1 MLKNF
6 DCVVYM
12 IPLEDG
18 LNQMQWKRLNDFFHY
33 EDELIPIE
41 VSSNNT
47 TMMGFVKNIDDDMRE
62 ECMSELIPIADDWQN
77 EPENGELITES
88 GYKIKILCDFETLP
102 TT

>member
-47 TMMGFVKNIDDDMRE
+47 TMMGFVRNIGDDVRE

-77 EPENGELITES
+77 EPENGELITER
-88 GYKIKILCDFETLP
+88 GYKIKILCDFETLLIP
-102 TT
+102 

>member
-47 TMMGFVKNIDDDMRE
+47 TMMGFVRNIDDDLRE
-62 ECMSELIPIADDWQN
+62 ECMSELIPIANDWRN
-77 EPENGELITES
+77 EPENGEFITES